1 MHQIRVEKLKKTY
14 RIAERKSGIRGAFAG
29 LVSRRH
35 RVIEALAGF
44 AFLAISLGFWRFGV
58 RHHTSTGS

>member
-1 MHQIRVEKLKKTY
+1 MHQIRVENLKRTY
-14 RIAERKSGIRGAFAG
+14 RIAERKSGIRGDFAG

-44 AFLAISLGFWRFGV
+44 AFFAISPGFWEVGV
-58 RHHTSTGS
+58 RH